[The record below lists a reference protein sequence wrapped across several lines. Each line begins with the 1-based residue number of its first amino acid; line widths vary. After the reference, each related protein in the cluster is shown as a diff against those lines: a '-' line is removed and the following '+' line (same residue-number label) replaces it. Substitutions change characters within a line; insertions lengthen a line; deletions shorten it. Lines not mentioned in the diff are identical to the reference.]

1 MKKQAKIIKMS
12 SNRITTK
19 ELKLQIDQIQEQS
32 LVHIHDCIHRLEDNV
47 KDNRTYFEDRLNRLD
62 NRIYWVLGTVVT
74 TLLTVVGA
82 LLSRTM

>member
-1 MKKQAKIIKMS
+1 MS

>member
-1 MKKQAKIIKMS
+1 MS

-82 LLSRTM
+82 LLSRAM

>member
-82 LLSRTM
+82 LLSRAM

>member
-1 MKKQAKIIKMS
+1 MKKQAKIIEMS
-12 SNRITTK
+12 SNRVTTK

-47 KDNRTYFEDRLNRLD
+47 KDNRKYFEDRLNRLD

-82 LLSRTM
+82 LLSRAM